1 MNLYEIAPEI
11 SMRSS
16 DNRARGTN
24 KSIEGTLLYVTELV
38 GDPDEALIIDSDLG
52 EDRGRHL
59 ELLHVIDLE
68 HTPSNPDAHMG
79 IQYRLDALAAKL
91 RTLKW
96 DVVTMLLFGFAED
109 KIPKRAKQIQ
119 ATLIAFR
126 PNNTRSA
133 GKQESLCA
141 SIKRKVGCP
150 VIILRKGS
158 NS

>member
-1 MNLYEIAPEI
+1 
-11 SMRSS
+11 MRSS
-16 DNRARGTN
+16 ENRARGTN

-38 GDPDEALIIDSDLG
+38 GDPDEALTIDSDLG
-52 EDRGRHL
+52 EDHGRHL

-68 HTPSNPDAHMG
+68 HTPSNPDAQMG

-126 PNNTRSA
+126 PNNTPSA
-133 GKQESLCA
+133 GKQECLCA

-150 VIILRKGS
+150 VVVLRKRS